1 MRKVIIAGADIKEMY
16 AKDADSIFAWS
27 ALGSELNMKIETMKL
42 PVIAAINGYALGG
55 GLELALACDI
65 RIASENAKMGLPET
79 SLGVICGAGGTQ
91 RLPRVIGESAA
102 KELIYTARRIDAQE
116 ALRLGLV
123 SRVVSAESLMEEAL
137 RLADLE
143 GLTTG
148 EGAERMRVSRHTF
161 GRTLAEARRAVADAL
176 VNGRALCIE
185 GGTYAVLPSQPEADK
200 PHKEF
205 HMQKVAVSSEGPSLD
220 DMVDPRFGRA
230 GGFVIVNPETME
242 TSYLDNGAS
251 QTMAQGA
258 GIETAERM
266 SAAGVTVVLSGYV
279 GPKALRR
286 SGRRNQGLSGSGR
299 HDRHL

>member
-1 MRKVIIAGADIKEMY
+1 MY

-137 RLADLE
+137 RLAE
-143 GLTTG
+143 SIGKN
-148 EGAERMRVSRHTF
+148 APIAVRS
-161 GRTLAEARRAVADAL
+161 AKEA
-176 VNGRALCIE
+176 I
-185 GGTYAVLPSQPEADK
+185 
-200 PHKEF
+200 
-205 HMQKVAVSSEGPSLD
+205 
-220 DMVDPRFGRA
+220 RFGRDA
-230 GGFVIVNPETME
+230 SIEEGCLFEREAFRVLFETEDQKTGM
-242 TSYLDNGAS
+242 GAF
-251 QTMAQGA
+251 
-258 GIETAERM
+258 IRKEKN
-266 SAAGVTVVLSGYV
+266 VVF
-279 GPKALRR
+279 
-286 SGRRNQGLSGSGR
+286 RNK
-299 HDRHL
+299 

>member
-1 MRKVIIAGADIKEMY
+1 MSDVLYEKRNHTGILTFNRPSSLNALCESFMKEIRDALEKAEKDPELRALILTGCGKSFIAGADIKEMY

-65 RIASENAKMGLPET
+65 RIDSENAKMGLPET

-137 RLADLE
+137 RLAE
-143 GLTTG
+143 SIGKN
-148 EGAERMRVSRHTF
+148 APIAVRS
-161 GRTLAEARRAVADAL
+161 AKEA
-176 VNGRALCIE
+176 I
-185 GGTYAVLPSQPEADK
+185 
-200 PHKEF
+200 
-205 HMQKVAVSSEGPSLD
+205 
-220 DMVDPRFGRA
+220 RFGRDA
-230 GGFVIVNPETME
+230 SIEEGCLFEREAFRVLFETEDQKTGM
-242 TSYLDNGAS
+242 GAF
-251 QTMAQGA
+251 
-258 GIETAERM
+258 IRKEKN
-266 SAAGVTVVLSGYV
+266 VVF
-279 GPKALRR
+279 
-286 SGRRNQGLSGSGR
+286 RNK
-299 HDRHL
+299 